1 MSKANRLAEI
11 LNKSKAVMNKTD
23 QEYGTI
29 GNTTSSTPSMGH
41 GEKEMPNLT
50 ENYINRNSNGATR
63 AVAPKGGNYRNTKT
77 SKMPKAVLDAMIN
90 NPIEIPESPN
100 HTFELQD
107 LEGLINET
115 PQQQSTQFTA
125 PKPTYTSSNEG
136 HTSTNAQSIR
146 EIVREEIGDVVRE
159 VVEEYLDKSLVTEDI
174 KIKIG
179 NTIFGGKLKPIP
191 TKKKTKRRV

>member
-1 MSKANRLAEI
+1 MSNANRLAEI
-11 LNKSKAVMNKTD
+11 LNKSKAVMNKTNE
-23 QEYGTI
+23 EYGI
-29 GNTTSSTPSMGH
+29 NNTTTSVNSTADNV
-41 GEKEMPNLT
+41 EKEMPNLT

-100 HTFELQD
+100 HTFELADIQD
-107 LEGLINET
+107 LVNESV
-115 PQQQSTQFTA
+115 PTQ
-125 PKPTYTSSNEG
+125 PTI
-136 HTSTNAQSIR
+136 HTSTNEGHISTDTKSIR
-146 EIVREEIGDVVRE
+146 QIVREEIGDVVRE

>member
-1 MSKANRLAEI
+1 MANINRLKEI
-11 LNKSKAVMNKTD
+11 LNKSKAVMDKAEETHGSTSNAPT
-23 QEYGTI
+23 
-29 GNTTSSTPSMGH
+29 TTSY
-41 GEKEMPNLT
+41 GEKEIPNLT
-50 ENYINRNSNGATR
+50 EDYIKRNGNRTTQS
-63 AVAPKGGNYRNTKT
+63 VSPQGGNYRNLKT
-77 SKMPKAVLDAMIN
+77 SKMPKEILDAMVN

-100 HTFELQD
+100 HSFQLEDVAD
-107 LEGLINET
+107 LVNINET
-115 PQQQSTQFTA
+115 PSPQPNYA
-125 PKPTYTSSNEG
+125 SSNEG

-191 TKKKTKRRV
+191 TKKKKKTKKRV